1 MRPHNPI
8 EALVSPADIGLQA
21 RIASG
26 EQPARRAAP
35 NGILLRSV
43 DTLAESILVAALLGE
58 LGLVLANVL
67 ARAYF
72 QQSFLWADE
81 AARLSLSILAFIGG
95 AVAYRRRDHAFV
107 RVVLNLVSK
116 RGERGCLALA
126 DIVVLFVAGLTGI
139 ASAEFIAS
147 SWNERTPILQ
157 LPAAMIA
164 LPLPVGMALLV
175 LYALANLR
183 GEHGRMAWGV
193 GAAFVG
199 VMAAAA
205 ATRDFWLPQLGGDAA
220 ILAALALFFTAIFA
234 GVPVGFVLLLATATY
249 LWGTDAASLVV
260 LPQTMVN
267 GTGNFI
273 LLAVPFFILA
283 GLIMERGGIS
293 VRLVRFVYTL
303 VGHLR
308 GGLLQVTVA
317 SMYVVSGLSGSKPA
331 DVAAVGTVMRDELRE
346 RHGAA
351 EGAAVLAASAI
362 MGETVPPS
370 IAMLIVG
377 SITNVSVAG
386 MFIGGLAPAA
396 VMALCL
402 MALIYWRARRAGA
415 PRVARAPLDA
425 MFRAGVGAVLPL
437 LMPGMLIGGI
447 LLGVATPTEVAAF
460 AVVYGLLL
468 SVLVYREMDLH
479 SFLRTVTDTAALT
492 GVLLFIFAAA
502 SGFSWTLTVAFLP
515 QRLVALLHSVGNS
528 TEIFMLGSIALL
540 IVTGVLLEGLP
551 SLNVLAP
558 LLLPIAGS
566 IGLSGLHYALVL
578 IIAMGVGGFMPLAGV
593 GFYVCCAIMRCN
605 VEQASRAMM
614 PYLAVVLF
622 GLLVVAFVP
631 WFALFLPRYFGF
643 AG

>member
-8 EALVSPADIGLQA
+8 EALVSSADIGLQA

-26 EQPARRAAP
+26 EQPAPRAAP

-460 AVVYGLLL
+460 
-468 SVLVYREMDLH
+468 
-479 SFLRTVTDTAALT
+479 
-492 GVLLFIFAAA
+492 
-502 SGFSWTLTVAFLP
+502 
-515 QRLVALLHSVGNS
+515 
-528 TEIFMLGSIALL
+528 
-540 IVTGVLLEGLP
+540 
-551 SLNVLAP
+551 
-558 LLLPIAGS
+558 
-566 IGLSGLHYALVL
+566 
-578 IIAMGVGGFMPLAGV
+578 
-593 GFYVCCAIMRCN
+593 
-605 VEQASRAMM
+605 
-614 PYLAVVLF
+614 
-622 GLLVVAFVP
+622 
-631 WFALFLPRYFGF
+631 
-643 AG
+643 